1 MFILETI
8 SLPFETFVNYN
19 DIIIINYTYMDEIK
33 LSEKLERIVNA
44 YSNKLNLDPERKL
57 QLMQIIKFAFKEG
70 SINGRKN
77 VIKDKVNE

>member
-1 MFILETI
+1 
-8 SLPFETFVNYN
+8 
-19 DIIIINYTYMDEIK
+19 MDEIK

-44 YSNKLNLDPERKL
+44 YSNKINLTPERKL

>member
-1 MFILETI
+1 
-8 SLPFETFVNYN
+8 
-19 DIIIINYTYMDEIK
+19 MDEIK

-44 YSNKLNLDPERKL
+44 YSNKINLTPERKL

-77 VIKDKVNE
+77 VIKDTVNK

>member
-1 MFILETI
+1 LFILETI